1 MIARRSAVGWSA
13 VVLIFVLGIVWDAPE
28 LQAQTG
34 PTFAPFDAGGMPSNL
49 IELAPRAFSKGEIL
63 PTGSYVIWAAIK
75 KPGTPYL
82 TAAWKR
88 YGPYTPTGGQRYVAN
103 YDGVIRGISLGN
115 FTNAQYASL
124 KPTEVQINIDNWHS
138 EAVFFVINTAAGGLA
153 GSPAVL
159 PAGGGQIPANLAC
172 DWLSFSLNGVI
183 QSGGSEEQQKDIQ
196 FSFRDADGTQ
206 RVPLAGMAF
215 TREFRRTEEGRT
227 VLYRISGELAP
238 DLSSIT
244 RLSVSFDHEPS
255 VFARGTAG
263 MDTAPDV
270 YKNPRSEGQQRW
282 SVTMA
287 GIPIREGY
295 PKDGAWDF
303 LAQFTAEKAAPKGF
317 SVTAASYLSS
327 TDTSWTQN
335 DAEGRPK
342 QMRDATRLTGF
353 DTKRLKSVRVE
364 IRFAPPKTK

>member
-1 MIARRSAVGWSA
+1 MIGRRNAIGWSMA
-13 VVLIFVLGIVWDAPE
+13 VLIFVLCLVWDTPE
-28 LQAQTG
+28 LQAQSR
-34 PTFAPFDAGGMPSNL
+34 PTFAPLDAGGMPSNL
-49 IELAPRAFSKGEIL
+49 IELAPRALSKGEIL
-63 PTGSYVIWAAIK
+63 LSGSYVIWAA
-75 KPGTPYL
+75 
-82 TAAWKR
+82 
-88 YGPYTPTGGQRYVAN
+88 GGV
-103 YDGVIRGISLGN
+103 
-115 FTNAQYASL
+115 
-124 KPTEVQINIDNWHS
+124 
-138 EAVFFVINTAAGGLA
+138 A

-159 PAGGGQIPANLAC
+159 LAGGGQIPANLAC

-263 MDTAPDV
+263 MDMVPDV

-353 DTKRLKSVRVE
+353 DTNRLKSVRVE